1 MSPLR
6 RLAVFAAAS
15 DGHDPALR
23 GLAYD
28 VGSELARRGI
38 GLVYG
43 AGGSGL
49 MGALSQGAL
58 DAGGEVIG
66 VIPEAMIAREWGRHD
81 LTRLRVVATMHE
93 RKAEMAALSDAF
105 LALPGGLGTL
115 EEIVEV
121 WSWSYLGFLD
131 EPVGFLNAGGFWD
144 PFLASVR
151 GMAEAGFIRPGAVS
165 RLFVAPDLDQALA
178 GLESLAGGGRVSPS
192 LPSA

>member
-15 DGHDPALR
+15 DGNDPALR
-23 GLAYD
+23 SMAYD
-28 VGSELARRGI
+28 VGAELARRGI

-43 AGGSGL
+43 AGGAGL

-93 RKAEMAALSDAF
+93 RKAEMAALADAF
-105 LALPGGLGTL
+105 LAIPGGLGTL

-121 WSWSYLGFLD
+121 WSWSYLGIVD
-131 EPVGFLNAGGFWD
+131 EPVGFLNVGGFWD
-144 PFLASVR
+144 PFLAAVR
-151 GMAEAGFIRPGAVS
+151 GIAEAGFIRAAAVS
-165 RLFVAPDLDQALA
+165 RLVVAPDLDQALA
-178 GLESLAGGGRVSPS
+178 GLESLAEEPGPGPASI
-192 LPSA
+192 A

>member
-15 DGHDPALR
+15 DGNDPALR
-23 GLAYD
+23 SLAYD
-28 VGSELARRGI
+28 VGAELARRGI

-43 AGGSGL
+43 AGGAGL

-131 EPVGFLNAGGFWD
+131 QPVGFLNAGGFWD

-165 RLFVAPDLDQALA
+165 RLVVAPDLDQALA
-178 GLESLAGGGRVSPS
+178 GLESLAGGRLSP
-192 LPSA
+192 PSPAV